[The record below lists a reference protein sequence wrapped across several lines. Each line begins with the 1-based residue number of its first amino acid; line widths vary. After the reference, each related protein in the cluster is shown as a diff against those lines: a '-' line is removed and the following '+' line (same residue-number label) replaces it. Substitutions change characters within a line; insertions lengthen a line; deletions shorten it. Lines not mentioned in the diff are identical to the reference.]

1 MNKKRGRLI
10 NQDTFQQ
17 LVASYELMNSIDLMS
32 KSREQRIV
40 IPRQC
45 LLYILHK
52 KYNQTVIHLG
62 KLADKNH
69 ATILHSS
76 KVVQKEMAWR
86 NMKYLDAVNN
96 WAEIFDEVMPKNE
109 ETIKDMTDKI
119 VNILTGT
126 MLSESSKKKVLTEV
140 RKKIS
145 KHSVDYSNLVVI

>member
-1 MNKKRGRLI
+1 
-10 NQDTFQQ
+10 
-17 LVASYELMNSIDLMS
+17 
-32 KSREQRIV
+32 
-40 IPRQC
+40 
-45 LLYILHK
+45 
-52 KYNQTVIHLG
+52 
-62 KLADKNH
+62 
-69 ATILHSS
+69 
-76 KVVQKEMAWR
+76 VVQKEMAWR

>member
-1 MNKKRGRLI
+1 MNRKRGRLI
-10 NQDTFQQ
+10 NRDTFQQ

-62 KLADKNH
+62 ELADKNH

-126 MLSESSKKKVLTEV
+126 MLSESSKKKVLTNV

-145 KHSVDYSNLVVI
+145 KDSVDYSNLVVI

>member
-1 MNKKRGRLI
+1 
-10 NQDTFQQ
+10 
-17 LVASYELMNSIDLMS
+17 
-32 KSREQRIV
+32 
-40 IPRQC
+40 
-45 LLYILHK
+45 
-52 KYNQTVIHLG
+52 
-62 KLADKNH
+62 
-69 ATILHSS
+69 
-76 KVVQKEMAWR
+76 MAWR

>member
-1 MNKKRGRLI
+1 MNRKRGRLI
-10 NQDTFQQ
+10 SQDTFQQ

-62 KLADKNH
+62 GLADKNH

-76 KVVQKEMAWR
+76 KVVEREIAWR
-86 NMKYLDAVNN
+86 NMKYLDAINN
-96 WAEIFDEVMPKNE
+96 WAEIFEEVMPKNQ
-109 ETIKDMTDKI
+109 ETINDLSEKI
-119 VNILTGT
+119 TMMLLGT
-126 MLSESSKKKVLTEV
+126 MLSDSSKNKVLTEV

>member
-1 MNKKRGRLI
+1 MNRKRGRLI
-10 NQDTFQQ
+10 NRDTFQQ

-62 KLADKNH
+62 ELADKNH

-126 MLSESSKKKVLTEV
+126 MLSESSKKQVLTNV

-145 KHSVDYSNLVVI
+145 KDSVDYSNLVVI

>member
-1 MNKKRGRLI
+1 MNRKRGRLI
-10 NQDTFQQ
+10 NHDTFQQ

-62 KLADKNH
+62 ELADKNH

-76 KVVQKEMAWR
+76 KVVKKEMAWR

-126 MLSESSKKKVLTEV
+126 MLSESSKKQVLTNV

-145 KHSVDYSNLVVI
+145 KDSVDYSNLVVI

>member
-1 MNKKRGRLI
+1 MNRKRGRLI
-10 NQDTFQQ
+10 SRDTFQQ

-62 KLADKNH
+62 ELADKNH
-69 ATILHSS
+69 ATILHCS
-76 KVVQKEMAWR
+76 KVVEREIAWR
-86 NMKYLDAVNN
+86 NMKYLDAINN
-96 WAEIFDEVMPKNE
+96 WAEIFEEVMPKNQ
-109 ETIKDMTDKI
+109 ETINDLSEKI
-119 VNILTGT
+119 TMMLLGT
-126 MLSESSKKKVLTEV
+126 MLSDSSKNKVLTEV

>member
-10 NQDTFQQ
+10 NRDTFQQ

-62 KLADKNH
+62 ELADKNH

-109 ETIKDMTDKI
+109 ETIKDMTEKI

-126 MLSESSKKKVLTEV
+126 MLSESSKKKVLTNV
-140 RKKIS
+140 RKRIS
-145 KHSVDYSNLVVI
+145 KDSVDYSNLVVI

>member
-1 MNKKRGRLI
+1 
-10 NQDTFQQ
+10 
-17 LVASYELMNSIDLMS
+17 
-32 KSREQRIV
+32 
-40 IPRQC
+40 
-45 LLYILHK
+45 
-52 KYNQTVIHLG
+52 
-62 KLADKNH
+62 
-69 ATILHSS
+69 
-76 KVVQKEMAWR
+76 
-86 NMKYLDAVNN
+86 MKYLDAVNN